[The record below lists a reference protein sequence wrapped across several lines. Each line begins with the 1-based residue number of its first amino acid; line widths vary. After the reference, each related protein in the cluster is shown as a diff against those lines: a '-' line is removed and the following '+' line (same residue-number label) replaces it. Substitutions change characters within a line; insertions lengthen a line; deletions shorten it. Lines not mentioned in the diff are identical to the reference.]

1 MPLNVWVDLYV
12 VQKAEAKI
20 STVLIMEHNR
30 KWGKTTE
37 VRVNDCKRV
46 VLDRLDRICFLFLF
60 FFLSLFLD
68 SHPLKFVF
76 PQSYRLALKVT
87 GQDFHYSITHNTHG
101 LLAHHLWRGKFGKY
115 SHPAWRNYGP
125 GETWVEILRACLTLA
140 TRRLSGGRT
149 STASGCLVQ
158 WVAATRTTLITDEEE
173 APVYFRWSHVVWGS
187 AGK

>member
-1 MPLNVWVDLYV
+1 MTLNVWVDLYV
-12 VQKAEAKI
+12 VQKAGAKI

-37 VRVNDCKRV
+37 VRVDDCKRV
-46 VLDRLDRICFLFLF
+46 VLDILDCICFLFF
-60 FFLSLFLD
+60 FLD

-87 GQDFHYSITHNTHG
+87 GQDFHHSMTHNTHG

-140 TRRLSGGRT
+140 TLIGRT
-149 STASGCLVQ
+149 SINRVELSCAMRSGNTNDLDY
-158 WVAATRTTLITDEEE
+158 W
-173 APVYFRWSHVVWGS
+173 WGRG
-187 AGK
+187 ACRH